1 MKGIYLDKE
10 NHKYYWYGEEKNC
23 VSDVLKMIDVISMGN
38 IPQRNIEIASERG
51 TKVHELTE
59 DFDFGQVDI
68 FDDDFIQENEDVYN
82 YVLAYA
88 NWANQSNSLPIASEE
103 SVYSKQLDLTGTID
117 LVKEIDGE
125 LAIIDKKTS
134 KTISELRATLQL
146 NFYRIMWNENF
157 ERKVNKLL
165 ILQLCDNGEF
175 RQIPIKIDEEL
186 ALQWK
191 QKFDEIKG
199 DKKL

>member
-1 MKGIYLDKE
+1 MNGIFLDKE

-59 DFDFGQVDI
+59 DFDYGQVDI
-68 FDDDFIQENEDVYN
+68 FDDEFIQENEDVYN

-88 NWANQSNSLPIASEE
+88 DWANKNKSMPIASEE
-103 SVYSKQLDLTGTID
+103 SVYSEKLNLTGTID

-134 KTISELRATLQL
+134 KTISNLRCSLQL
-146 NFYRIMWNENF
+146 NFYRLMWNENF
-157 ERKVNKLL
+157 ENKVNKLF
-165 ILQLCDNGEF
+165 ILQLCDNATY
-175 RQIPIKIDEEL
+175 RQIPIEVNEKLVFD
-186 ALQWK
+186 WK